1 MGIKDASQ
9 IGYIYGEQS
18 IAKLT
23 IALIISLASK
33 KYIEI
38 EELKNKQYKIKKT
51 NKDNDKKLSLTEQIV
66 YQDLFVKSDEVILS
80 NNYSVTKTI
89 SKVKSSLEEIIDK
102 KIKDIESSKKMIFT
116 FILLFIGIIL
126 WIGSYLYI
134 RDLNPNYNI
143 IYVLS
148 FIAIFISGFFVI
160 IMNRK
165 TTYGEM
171 ITAKILGF
179 RNYLNTAEKDKLNAL
194 VEENPNYFYDI
205 LPYTYVLNIFAML

>member
-1 MGIKDASQ
+1 
-9 IGYIYGEQS
+9 
-18 IAKLT
+18 
-23 IALIISLASK
+23 
-33 KYIEI
+33 
-38 EELKNKQYKIKKT
+38 
-51 NKDNDKKLSLTEQIV
+51 
-66 YQDLFVKSDEVILS
+66 
-80 NNYSVTKTI
+80 
-89 SKVKSSLEEIIDK
+89 
-102 KIKDIESSKKMIFT
+102 MIFT

-165 TTYGEM
+165 TSYGEM

-179 RNYLNTAEKDKLNAL
+179 RNYLNTAEKSKLEAL
-194 VEENPNYFYDI
+194 VLENPNYFYDI
-205 LPYTYVLNIFAML
+205 LPYTYVLNISKKWINNFEKNNLSNIDLKILNNYENDLFMILAK